1 MKTTNSPSDLVISLQ
16 TIKQIMSESESDN
29 EMSVS
34 QTFDNDSDQEKLN
47 DDQAMSSDDESENE
61 EGVDLTKKIYNTQ
74 AILQKL
80 EEIKRDDNIPWI
92 EFPVINSGF
101 IHENVDAEDDFEREV
116 SFYKQTIAGCEE
128 ARVRLETAGI
138 KYKRP
143 DDFFAEMLKTD
154 AHMAKVRQSLLDQ
167 QRRIEAVEERRKQRE
182 LKQRGKAIQVEKEKT
197 RAQQKKA
204 EIEAVKKWRKGN
216 HHILGE
222 FSIKNV

>member
-1 MKTTNSPSDLVISLQ
+1 
-16 TIKQIMSESESDN
+16 MSESESDN